1 MTDDDWWLIL
11 MLMPMLLLMLIAGF
25 VADDHADAKQMS
37 RWPDADAD
45 SDDDAVTPRSNLHR
59 ADLLP
64 GPSLVVG
71 LNSKEAQ
78 AWFSSQRSAH

>member
-1 MTDDDWWLIL
+1 MMMLSRWPDADAADDDND
-11 MLMPMLLLMLIAGF
+11 AE
-25 VADDHADAKQMS
+25 VDADADAKQMS